1 MNSIKLWLLMLT
13 LSLSLGA
20 RANEGMWLPML
31 LKGYNEAEMKKLG
44 MKITAEDIYSV
55 SKGSLKD
62 AVGQFGGG
70 CTSELV
76 SAQGLLLTN
85 HHCGYSTIQSHSTL
99 DHNYLKDGFWAKTL
113 KDEIPSPGLTVMF
126 ISRIDDVTKQVL
138 DSVRSDMTDK
148 ERQSQIDRN
157 LSKVRASIKKES
169 YEDVAVRSFFE
180 GNQYFAFI
188 TVTYKDVR
196 FVGAP
201 PSSIG
206 NFGVDTDNWMWPRH
220 TCDFSV
226 FRVYTDKNGKPAEY
240 SEDNIPMKPKYHLNI
255 SMDGVKEGDFNL
267 VMGFPGRTDSYL
279 PAVAVEQIQNV
290 TNPTRVEVRDAALKI
305 VGAAMREDPKTKI
318 MYASKFA
325 SISNY
330 WKKWIGETQGLK
342 TFKAVEK
349 KRAYEKEFTRRLDN
363 NPTLLAKYGNIL
375 PEFEKN
381 YKAIEKYSMT
391 RDYFTE
397 IFIRNS
403 ELPGLALQLDRLNKL
418 YEASGEKAFLERRDK
433 IIGDIDRFYKDYNPN
448 LDKKV
453 LTTLVE
459 LYNNKVDPSFVP
471 DYAKNAL
478 KDNNNSYEKW
488 ISGIY
493 AGTKLTNIDQFK
505 SLLAGDQAE
514 SIVNRIKEDPAYLF
528 AKSYVANYER
538 DVQPNYNDLIAKINS
553 QKRGYMAAQMEV
565 FPEKKY
571 FPDANSTLRVAYG
584 KVAGYNPRDGVK
596 YHYMTYL
603 DGVMEKYKPGDYE
616 FDVPEKLMD
625 LYNKKDYG
633 QYGEHGKLPVNFI
646 GTAQT
651 TGGNSGSPV
660 LDAKGRLLGL
670 LFDGSWEGVMS
681 DIYFDEDI
689 VRSIMVDIRYVLF
702 VIDKYADAGHL
713 VKEMTLSKT
722 PAAKVVPIKG
732 KKRA

>member
-1 MNSIKLWLLMLT
+1 MLT

-126 ISRIDDVTKQVL
+126 ISRIDAVTKQVL

-157 LSKVRASIKKES
+157 LSKVRAGIKKES

-349 KRAYEKEFTRRLDN
+349 KRELMR
-363 NPTLLAKYGNIL
+363 
-375 PEFEKN
+375 KN
-381 YKAIEKYSMT
+381 S
-391 RDYFTE
+391 
-397 IFIRNS
+397 
-403 ELPGLALQLDRLNKL
+403 
-418 YEASGEKAFLERRDK
+418 LE
-433 IIGDIDRFYKDYNPN
+433 G
-448 LDKKV
+448 
-453 LTTLVE
+453 
-459 LYNNKVDPSFVP
+459 
-471 DYAKNAL
+471 
-478 KDNNNSYEKW
+478 
-488 ISGIY
+488 
-493 AGTKLTNIDQFK
+493 
-505 SLLAGDQAE
+505 
-514 SIVNRIKEDPAYLF
+514 
-528 AKSYVANYER
+528 
-538 DVQPNYNDLIAKINS
+538 
-553 QKRGYMAAQMEV
+553 
-565 FPEKKY
+565 
-571 FPDANSTLRVAYG
+571 
-584 KVAGYNPRDGVK
+584 
-596 YHYMTYL
+596 
-603 DGVMEKYKPGDYE
+603 
-616 FDVPEKLMD
+616 
-625 LYNKKDYG
+625 
-633 QYGEHGKLPVNFI
+633 
-646 GTAQT
+646 
-651 TGGNSGSPV
+651 
-660 LDAKGRLLGL
+660 
-670 LFDGSWEGVMS
+670 
-681 DIYFDEDI
+681 
-689 VRSIMVDIRYVLF
+689 
-702 VIDKYADAGHL
+702 
-713 VKEMTLSKT
+713 
-722 PAAKVVPIKG
+722 
-732 KKRA
+732 